1 MHMLLITLL
10 ISPYFSTKQ
19 CSKPPKSPILQQ
31 KVSFYTPM
39 ENVSQLWTTTCDI
52 IKNQISEVKYQ
63 TIIAVLS
70 PSHIDHNNNFYLIVP
85 HDYYKETVEKQF
97 AKTITDALY
106 QVTNKD
112 YNLRLLGK
120 DEKIQ
125 ENSPNDEDGGDTS
138 TLVTKYTFDSFVKA
152 KSNDLAY
159 ATAMAVAEKPGD
171 TSYNPLF
178 LYGGV
183 GLGKTHL
190 MHSIG
195 NFIKDNNPNAKI
207 IYCSTETFMNEMIG
221 SIKANNNESFRK
233 KYRASDVL
241 LIDDIQFLAGKDST
255 QEEFFHTFNVLRDA
269 NKQIVIT
276 SDKPPKELETLE
288 ERLISRFG
296 QGITVDLKLPEL
308 EARIA
313 ILEKKAQQD
322 KITIP
327 KDVNMFIAENFYSN
341 IRDLEGALNKVIA
354 YAKILKNPIN
364 IELATTALG
373 DMLQEKDRPTVNV
386 NYIQEIVAS
395 YFDITADAIRS
406 KKRTK
411 NITHPRHISMYLCR
425 KLLDTPLV
433 EIGKS
438 FGGRDHSTVI
448 HGCEKITELIDSEQT
463 LSVDKREL
471 TNTVNRLE
479 QQITGKKED

>member
-1 MHMLLITLL
+1 MDNLKEVWT
-10 ISPYFSTKQ
+10 ST
-19 CSKPPKSPILQQ
+19 CR
-31 KVSFYTPM
+31 
-39 ENVSQLWTTTCDI
+39 I
-52 IKNQISEVKYQ
+52 IENQINEVKYQ
-63 TIIAVLS
+63 TIISVLI
-70 PSHIDHNNNFYLIVP
+70 PSHTEGNNFYLIVP
-85 HDYYKETVEKQF
+85 TDFFKETIEKQF

-106 QVTNKD
+106 RVTTKE
-112 YNLRLLGK
+112 YNLRLLGTN
-120 DEKIQ
+120 EKPQ
-125 ENSPNDEDGGDTS
+125 SNLSNEDTNSYIS

-159 ATAMAVAEKPGD
+159 ATAMAVAESPG
-171 TSYNPLF
+171 TTAYNPLF

-195 NFIKDNNPNAKI
+195 NFIKDNDPGVKI
-207 IYCSTETFMNEMIG
+207 IYCSAETFMNEMIE
-221 SIKANNNESFRK
+221 SIKTNNNESFRK

-241 LIDDIQFLAGKDST
+241 LIDDIQFLSQKDAT

-276 SDKPPKELETLE
+276 SDKPPKEIATLE
-288 ERLISRFG
+288 DRLISRFG
-296 QGITVDLKLPEL
+296 QGIIVDLKLPEL

-313 ILEKKAQQD
+313 ILEKKAQID
-322 KITIP
+322 KILIP
-327 KDVNMFIAENFYSN
+327 KDVNMFIAENFHSN

-354 YAKILKNPIN
+354 YAKILKTPVN
-364 IELATTALG
+364 IELATRALG
-373 DMLQEKDRPTVNV
+373 DMLQEKDKPTINV
-386 NYIQEIVAS
+386 HFIQEIVAS
-395 YFDITADAIRS
+395 HYEITADAIRS

-433 EIGKS
+433 EIGKA

-448 HGCEKITELIDSEQT
+448 HGCEKITELIDSEQN
-463 LSVDKREL
+463 LAVEKRTL
-471 TNTVNRLE
+471 TNTVNQLE
-479 QQITGKKED
+479 LRITGKTGE